1 MEVTVANSNYAGMTN
16 IPPAQFSFDSDAFDR
31 STDSFLA
38 PETVSVDRIR
48 TADFDYDSTA
58 FDLLAASF
66 DPDSE
71 DSIDMNTFHQRY
83 RPEPES

>member
-1 MEVTVANSNYAGMTN
+1 MANSEYIVMTN
-16 IPPAQFSFDSDAFDR
+16 IPPAQFSYDSDAFDR
-31 STDSFLA
+31 STESFLA
-38 PETVSVDRIR
+38 PETVSVDRIG

-58 FDLLAASF
+58 FDILVACF

-71 DSIDMNTFHQRY
+71 DSIDMDTFRQRY